1 MKNKNLKTCRNTGTF
16 MIDLY
21 RGEKHQMK
29 IYKIY
34 IKKNLICTVLY
45 VAAAILT
52 LLNIKKLYQFTIIF
66 TVLAAMYYRQYQKQ
80 KATDE
85 KVEKFLSVMGEKETD
100 KKSNLKSNKSKRK
113 EMKKKYED
121 FIAEIEDEL
130 GDFDEDE
137 LTEDEDGE

>member
-1 MKNKNLKTCRNTGTF
+1 
-16 MIDLY
+16 
-21 RGEKHQMK
+21 
-29 IYKIY
+29 
-34 IKKNLICTVLY
+34 
-45 VAAAILT
+45 
-52 LLNIKKLYQFTIIF
+52 
-66 TVLAAMYYRQYQKQ
+66 MYYRQYQKQ